1 MENNANTTAE
11 AHEHKNDVQSGQ
23 STESGPKI
31 TVENPWPNFGEPDSK
46 PIVCV
51 LIGMAGSGKTTL
63 MQRINAHVHTN
74 KIPSYIINLDPAVAT
89 VPYSANIDI
98 RDSLNYK
105 EVMKQYNLGPNGGIL
120 TSLNLFATRFDQ
132 VMDFVEKRAP
142 KLKYIFIDTPG
153 QIEVFNWSA
162 SGTIITEAFSSQYPT
177 VFIFVVDT
185 PRSSN
190 PATFMSNMLYA
201 CSILYKTK
209 LPLLVVFNKCDVVP
223 HDFALEWMKD
233 FDKFEEAARAGKNYM
248 AQFTQ
253 SMGLMLQEFYENLS
267 TVGVS
272 AVTGAGM
279 EQFFNTVSHA
289 AVEYETYYKVDLLK
303 KLEERKQKEKQRQEE
318 QLTKLKE
325 DIMKTKGEQ
334 PIDTKAPRR
343 KKFVDADMEYDVN
356 VNLGGHLEEE
366 SDEEEGF
373 DPAEY
378 ETERQEYEEFM
389 RELSGNK

>member
-1 MENNANTTAE
+1 ML
-11 AHEHKNDVQSGQ
+11 SL
-23 STESGPKI
+23 
-31 TVENPWPNFGEPDSK
+31 
-46 PIVCV
+46 
-51 LIGMAGSGKTTL
+51 LIL
-63 MQRINAHVHTN
+63 
-74 KIPSYIINLDPAVAT
+74 
-89 VPYSANIDI
+89 I
-98 RDSLNYK
+98 R
-105 EVMKQYNLGPNGGIL
+105 
-120 TSLNLFATRFDQ
+120 
-132 VMDFVEKRAP
+132 
-142 KLKYIFIDTPG
+142 YIFIDTPG

-279 EQFFNTVSHA
+279 EQFFNTISHA
-289 AVEYETYYKVDLLK
+289 AVEYETWVIFRLVLREYNNWDVVNRRYYKVDLLK
-303 KLEERKQKEKQRQEE
+303 RLEERVSV
-318 QLTKLKE
+318 LST
-325 DIMKTKGEQ
+325 TN
-334 PIDTKAPRR
+334 IDC
-343 KKFVDADMEYDVN
+343 
-356 VNLGGHLEEE
+356 
-366 SDEEEGF
+366 
-373 DPAEY
+373 
-378 ETERQEYEEFM
+378 
-389 RELSGNK
+389 

>member
-1 MENNANTTAE
+1 
-11 AHEHKNDVQSGQ
+11 
-23 STESGPKI
+23 
-31 TVENPWPNFGEPDSK
+31 
-46 PIVCV
+46 
-51 LIGMAGSGKTTL
+51 
-63 MQRINAHVHTN
+63 
-74 KIPSYIINLDPAVAT
+74 LDPAVAT

-142 KLKYIFIDTPG
+142 KLKYVFIAITRSTSNTNLSFVRYIFIDTPG

-289 AVEYETYYKVDLLK
+289 AVEYETYVII
-303 KLEERKQKEKQRQEE
+303 RCS
-318 QLTKLKE
+318 
-325 DIMKTKGEQ
+325 
-334 PIDTKAPRR
+334 
-343 KKFVDADMEYDVN
+343 
-356 VNLGGHLEEE
+356 GHLHCC
-366 SDEEEGF
+366 
-373 DPAEY
+373 
-378 ETERQEYEEFM
+378 
-389 RELSGNK
+389 